1 MFEHAWVAPA
11 VYSGPYDP
19 ELPVRPLQDLLDEAV
34 DRWPTR
40 PAIEFMRKVIS
51 YRELGAL
58 VDHAATGFQ
67 QLGVGPGVRVAL
79 HLPITPHVAVA
90 FFAVLKAGGT
100 LVDCLSLSGEA
111 PLRDALDTS
120 HSEILITL
128 AARDWYEPSRRSL
141 DSTRVKHIVVG
152 TRAQFAAQPDVL
164 IEEQRR
170 RGELIDVPVDG
181 RHVRFGQLLRNDGHP
196 SSHSVEPLDR
206 AIAVLRFT
214 GDDCDVLTHA
224 ALSATC
230 RQRAD
235 ATRRVESLLVGD
247 AADSHVAL
255 PLSDTRTLIADMLLC
270 VQLGALQLLGVDDD
284 RLVLNRM
291 VASQNYRF
299 N

>member
-1 MFEHAWVAPA
+1 

-19 ELPVRPLQDLLDEAV
+19 ERPLRPLQDLLDEAV

-40 PAIEFMRKVIS
+40 PAIEFMRKIIS

-58 VDHAATGFQ
+58 VDHAAAGFQ
-67 QLGVGPGVRVAL
+67 RLGVGPGVRVAL

-100 LVDCLSLSGEA
+100 LVDCLSLSGDA
-111 PLRDALDTS
+111 PLRDALATS
-120 HSEILITL
+120 HSEVLITL
-128 AARDWYEPSRRSL
+128 AARDWYEPARRSL

-152 TRAQFAAQPDVL
+152 TRAQFAAQPDAL

-170 RGELIDVPVDG
+170 DGEHIDVPVDG
-181 RHVRFGQLLRNDGHP
+181 RHVRFGQLLRDGGHP
-196 SSHSVEPLDR
+196 SPNSVGQLDR
-206 AIAVLRFT
+206 AIAVLRCV
-214 GDDCDVLTHA
+214 GDDCNVLTHA
-224 ALSATC
+224 ALSETC

-235 ATRRVESLLVGD
+235 ATRRAESLLAGS

-255 PLSDTRTLIADMLLC
+255 PLSDTRTLIADLLLC
-270 VQLGALQLLGVDDD
+270 VQLGALQLLGVHDD

-291 VASQNYRF
+291 VATQNYRF

>member
-1 MFEHAWVAPA
+1 

-34 DRWPTR
+34 ERWPTR
-40 PAIEFMRKVIS
+40 PAVEFMRKVIS

-79 HLPITPHVAVA
+79 HLPITPHIAVA

-100 LVDCLSLSGEA
+100 LVDCLSLSGDA

-128 AARDWYEPSRRSL
+128 AARDWYEPARRSL

-170 RGELIDVPVDG
+170 HGEHIEVPVDG
-181 RHVRFGQLLRNDGHP
+181 RHVRFGQLLRDGGHP
-196 SSHSVEPLDR
+196 SPNSIGHLNR
-206 AIAVLRFT
+206 AIAVLQCV
-214 GDDCDVLTHA
+214 GDDCNALTHA

-230 RQRAD
+230 QKRAD
-235 ATRRVESLLVGD
+235 ATRRAESLLAGD

-270 VQLGALQLLGVDDD
+270 VQLGALQLLGVHDD

-291 VASQNYRF
+291 VAMQNYRF